1 MKIPLDKDEYQYI
14 SDDTSDIDSQTL
26 FLKTSQNTPYYDK
39 LEEKPTYISPE
50 ALLSFWD
57 LSAMKVVGVTGTNGK
72 TTVTAGIY
80 SFLLDLGES
89 PALQGTRGLFANEVR
104 IEDKS
109 MTTPSILE
117 TLYNMKQCSMMGCA
131 YFIME
136 VSSHAIAQNRIE
148 GLKFALKIHTNVTSD
163 HLDYH
168 GTVEEYRR
176 VKSLFF
182 ADESPKLLN
191 KDDLKSITYN
201 RIGAQSYG
209 VDEPATF
216 KVQAFSLLNGITAGI
231 KHLKVEETF
240 HSPMVGLFNMFNLM
254 ASIGAVKMLTNKPLL
269 EICEVVEHFAGVA
282 GRMEV
287 VSQNPLVI
295 VDFAHTQDGMYAVLD
310 SMKDRDISVV
320 FGAGGN
326 RDKAKRPLMGAVA
339 GRYANKIYVTSDNPR
354 DEVAEYILEDIL
366 VGLHGKDSVIATPD
380 RKLAIKMALE
390 ALQENEVLL
399 ILGKG
404 DEEYQEIKGK
414 KYPFD
419 DRQVVR
425 ELLGIENVTPIITP
439 PTPKKS

>member
-1 MKIPLDKDEYQYI
+1 MKLDFQKDGYLFLT
-14 SDDTSDIDSQTL
+14 DDTSKLDTDTI
-26 FLKTSQNTPYYDK
+26 FLKTAQNSHYYEQ
-39 LEEKPTYISPE
+39 LEPKPETLTVDELI
-50 ALLSFWD
+50 SFWGLD
-57 LSAMKVVGVTGTNGK
+57 KMKVVGVTGTNGK
-72 TTVTAGIY
+72 TTVTAAIY
-80 SFLLDLGES
+80 SFLLDLDEK
-89 PALQGTRGLFANEVR
+89 PALQGTRGLFAQEKR
-104 IEDKS
+104 IEEKS

-117 TLYNMKQCSMMGCA
+117 TLYNIKQTMDMGCN

-136 VSSHAIAQNRIE
+136 VSSHAIDQNRIE
-148 GLKFALKIHTNVTSD
+148 GLTFALKVHTNITSD

-191 KDDLKSITYN
+191 KDDIKNITYN
-201 RIGAQSYG
+201 PIGAQSYG

-231 KHLKVEETF
+231 KHLQAEATF
-240 HSPMVGLFNMFNLM
+240 HSPMVGLFNLFNLM
-254 ASIGAVKMLTNKPLL
+254 AAIGSVQMLTGRSIE
-269 EICEVVEHFAGVA
+269 EICEVVEYFAGVS

-287 VSQNPLVI
+287 VSRDPLVI
-295 VDFAHTQDGMYAVLD
+295 VDFAHTDDGMYQVLD

-326 RDKAKRPLMGAVA
+326 RDKEKRPRMGAVA

-354 DEVAEYILEDIL
+354 DEVPEMILEDIL
-366 VGLHGKDSVIATPD
+366 LGLHGKDHVTATPD
-380 RKLAIKMALE
+380 RRLAIKMALD
-390 ALQENEVLL
+390 ALEENEVLL

-404 DEEYQEIKGK
+404 DEDYQEIKGV

-419 DRQVVR
+419 DREVVR
-425 ELLGIENVTPIITP
+425 ELLKERV
-439 PTPKKS
+439 